1 MEQRFIC
8 WLSSRAY
15 PYARIGEINH
25 TSLTQGLLMVAA
37 WGPETDTFI
46 HLVPIKD
53 QSSRLFNAFCL
64 MGGNRFK
71 SALERR
77 ANVCSVVNLTH
88 ATEGVQVLA

>member
-1 MEQRFIC
+1 
-8 WLSSRAY
+8 
-15 PYARIGEINH
+15 
-25 TSLTQGLLMVAA
+25 
-37 WGPETDTFI
+37 
-46 HLVPIKD
+46 
-53 QSSRLFNAFCL
+53 